1 MDFTLFRCYASARAW
16 HGRGVSGGMNSTA
29 WQQGLRD
36 GVPIALGY
44 FAVSF
49 SFGIVARNAGL
60 TAAQAG
66 VMSATNMTSAGQF
79 AALGLIGSGAGLL
92 LTALSQLVINMRY
105 ALMSAAL
112 SQKLPPGASTLHRLL
127 LAFCVT
133 DEIFGLSALRPG
145 RLDPRYSYGLMTVA
159 VPGWTL
165 GTCAGVLSGDLLPE
179 RLLSA
184 LGIAIYGMFIAV
196 VVPPAR
202 RDRRIAA
209 VVVVSMAASLLAAYL
224 PMLSGASDGAKVIG
238 LTLLIA
244 GVAAF
249 LDPHAGQVE
258 KVEGQS

>member
-1 MDFTLFRCYASARAW
+1 
-16 HGRGVSGGMNSTA
+16 MNDTE
-29 WQQGLRD
+29 WRQGLRD

-60 TAAQAG
+60 TACQAG
-66 VMSATNMTSAGQF
+66 IMSATNMTSAGQF
-79 AALGLIGSGAGLL
+79 AALGLIGTSAGFLL
-92 LTALSQLVINMRY
+92 MALTQLVINMRY

-112 SQKLPPGASTLHRLL
+112 SQKLPPGTSTLHRLL
-127 LAFCVT
+127 LAYCVT

-145 RLDPRYSYGLMTVA
+145 RLDPHYTYGLMVVA

-165 GTCAGVLSGDLLPE
+165 GTIAGVVSGDLLPE

-202 RDRRIAA
+202 HNRRIAA
-209 VVVVSMAASLLAAYL
+209 VVVVSMAASLIAAHL
-224 PMLSGASDGAKVIG
+224 PFLNGVSDGAKVIG

-244 GVAAF
+244 AGAAF
-249 LDPHAGQVE
+249 LDPHAGESDE
-258 KVEGQS
+258 KS